1 MFDLK
6 IFKVDDGSEIA
17 PGSPVV
23 IGTRVEARA
32 TPLSAYTDTITDWF
46 LSMCIATGSVQG
58 QSLLVIENGCMK
70 PLGTLNDA
78 INAESSNSVQ
88 SLYFNQF
95 AFTDQSQSKQK
106 ILNKITFIGMN
117 STQNC

>member
-6 IFKVDDGSEIA
+6 IFQVDDGSEIA

-32 TPLSAYTDTITDWF
+32 TPLPAYIDTITDWF
-46 LSMCIATGSVQG
+46 LSMCIATGLVQG
-58 QSLLVIENGCMK
+58 QSFMIIEEGCMVD
-70 PLGTLNDA
+70 LGGLSQAIDA
-78 INAESSNSVQ
+78 TSANPGH

-95 AFTDQSQSKQK
+95 AFTDQSQSKLEHGK
-106 ILNKITFIGMN
+106 
-117 STQNC
+117 